1 MRLPAGERPAVQ
13 DPVQRTGFRST
24 TPAREY
30 SPTFLPPGQPGSPGF
45 LPPPDQLRTVD
56 DDGADGG
63 DNELERTAGAGVAG
77 PAGVL
82 PHREEIQ
89 RSFGRHDVSRVETH
103 VGGAAEDAARRLGAE
118 AYAFGGQVAFTS
130 PPDLRTAAHEAAHVV
145 QQRIA
150 GARHVAALGGT
161 LTSPGDAAERHA
173 DLVAERVVRGESAE
187 ALLDRS
193 PPVGAAVA
201 RRKKNAH
208 DKVPDPSDR
217 AALQAPYYLI
227 EHADTVFA
235 AIRSHLGGLSLPTG
249 HLHLHWTAA
258 AAVVAAR
265 ITQHLRTLADDGHAF
280 SQLPGLLVPLD
291 PWRLIDSHRDVIP
304 STAEAARPEGS
315 PAWSTAVAVAL
326 AHAVES
332 TVRGSLARMGPRY
345 VAQADQTHGAV
356 ARDLLVASHPFDRV
370 TARLFAE
377 DRLAAVAK
385 GSQPRQ
391 HPPGSF
397 AGGLRVVTHYE
408 WQGARDPRLWNWL
421 RVIDPPDATA
431 EEVSMA
437 LFDAR
442 REGDE
447 PATELAYGITA
458 APPFF
463 RIPPAWARTFRDAAR
478 LAPERDED
486 DGDGAGSHAL
496 ALAGSSLADTA
507 ALAQVA
513 GRDSQSGRAN
523 RAHLLDLI
531 DLGQRQIDF
540 VREQLAAWKTIAP
553 RLAPA
558 RTFLARRAAALA
570 SADQDELRRWAPVI
584 TQQQAILVEAS
595 GTITEILGLAA
606 DSGVDGR
613 DAAAH
618 APFREVL
625 AGYATAIGE
634 SHLVDSAGEALA
646 AARIRRANL
655 PVALARITV
664 RDSARAA
671 SELADDTGRGPGS
684 QGAGALEL
692 QQQIERDQLAL
703 EAQAMRGMPAD
714 ADAIDAVSLRAAEHS
729 FASRLAALRHKMD
742 LLDQMLADVD
752 RTAIQSA
759 TNSLAGDVRELRGT
773 MAGIRGELGRI
784 DRARVRTGRADTV
797 DLAGDV
803 ATRKR
808 AGRQARR
815 DALTE
820 AENSLTRLAEVD
832 KFATLSQRVRD
843 EVADAQM
850 RALVAEILLLIGT
863 SVLSAGL
870 AGAAAGATRGIMLA
884 RTTGN
889 AVRLLAAAP
898 RIRLA
903 SGAVQLGTEAA
914 LNAAFQTLLT
924 GDGMGAGVVE
934 NLLSDAATLAALAP
948 LRRLAS
954 RVGAADEAVSGLW
967 QRAGRAGKLV
977 LRKGAVLSAEMI
989 TAAAAS
995 FAAHMAVHGR
1005 PDSPETVTGWIV
1017 QGASMAVG
1025 RFVAGRMTDL
1035 MERMEHVA
1043 ERRVFLR
1050 GKAAAQKQRAEEV
1063 ARTGDETMAIEVLA
1077 AQKQLLDEE
1086 TAFLSTLERDPAA
1099 RDQAGVSPHQ
1109 LGLLRQANSEAQAH
1123 MAGPAYDE
1131 IPFRLTGLEEVVPGG
1146 RWSGEPEQIAA
1157 ALDYSRRAGVPI
1169 EVVRHDPVAG
1179 RWDIRLRG
1187 RPMVLDEKPRRGK
1200 PRVQEGDLVKWRA
1213 AEEQK
1218 GALGA
1223 LHDGAATREQRN
1235 LLAAELRR
1243 QVPDIALV
1251 DAVRSDTARS
1261 VLSIVNPGGG
1271 DTGIKR
1277 MNDELIGY
1285 GMNDAKLRPERNRII
1300 KEAFENEGFTVIDQT
1315 YKVTT
1320 LVSDKSPAETAGS
1333 IERAMAAVDA
1343 RMKPLLESVLQD
1355 AIAFYRAEGK
1365 GRSRRERK
1373 LAGKRI
1379 ERMQAL
1385 LARIR
1390 GTGDFHHDFQIG
1402 AAEIAGGKDA
1412 SYGEILATEM
1422 DATKAAL
1429 MARAGDERVQ
1439 IYSEEDFITFCKET
1453 IAIKDQLAGA
1463 TLPYHGVR
1471 RRVFDEGRLDRDILR
1486 DIRKDSYKET
1496 LTPADRTTLEQVT
1509 IYFRRVNTFDY
1520 VKHFTG
1526 SEVAAQGKKVAEA
1539 AALVKELE
1547 GDRAIG
1553 REAVETID
1561 KLLTG
1566 GIPQADA
1573 ANEAQFYNRAA
1584 RLGKR
1589 VVLNADIRDMG
1600 LDLFESYATKMEEV
1614 GRGATQDLAAASRE
1628 ASDQVVDFK
1637 RRAVGEFTQF
1647 YRDELVPIA
1656 RHQARERGREDLLRA
1671 LDRETGPLMLLGG
1684 DEITVS
1690 LHGLFEELGIV
1701 PLAVSKLTDVK
1712 VANARVAVTHSG
1724 AGDPA
1729 TGHVDAMKRAQG
1741 GHDQLKKSIEPYVH
1755 DLESKARTLAA
1766 PQAEEVWALAQRIKR
1781 MYTDEVKG
1789 VVKLLDSDGKEVD
1802 LRALRKQVRVLLGTE
1817 VRR

>member
-1 MRLPAGERPAVQ
+1 MRLPAGERHAAR
-13 DPVQRTGFRST
+13 DPVRRTESPST
-24 TPAREY
+24 APASES
-30 SPTFLPPGQPGSPGF
+30 SPTFLQPGHPGGPGF

-56 DDGADGG
+56 EEGADGG
-63 DNELERTAGAGVAG
+63 ATEVERAAGAGVAG
-77 PAGVL
+77 PADVL

-89 RSFGRHDVSRVETH
+89 RAFGRHDVSRVETH
-103 VGGAAEDAARRLGAE
+103 VGGAAGDAAGRLGAE
-118 AYAFGGQVAFTS
+118 AYAFGSQVAFAS

-145 QQRIA
+145 QQRTA
-150 GARHVAALGGT
+150 GARDVAALGGT

-201 RRKKNAH
+201 RRKQGTP
-208 DKVPDPSDR
+208 DKAPDPSER

-235 AIRSHLGGLSLPTG
+235 AIRSHLAGLSLPTG
-249 HLHLHWTAA
+249 HLHLHWTAS

-265 ITQHLRTLADDGHAF
+265 ITQHLRALADDGHAF
-280 SQLPGLLVPLD
+280 SQLPGLLAPLD

-304 STAEAARPEGS
+304 STAEAARPEGA
-315 PAWSTAVAVAL
+315 PAWSPAVSVAL

-332 TVRGSLARMGPRY
+332 TLHGSLARMGPRY
-345 VAQADQTHGAV
+345 VAQADQTQGAV

-370 TARLFAE
+370 TARLFAD

-391 HPPGSF
+391 HGPGSF

-447 PATELAYGITA
+447 PATELAYGITG

-478 LAPERDED
+478 LAPERDD
-486 DGDGAGSHAL
+486 DGDSAGSHAL
-496 ALAGSSLADTA
+496 ALAGSSLGDSA

-606 DSGVDGR
+606 DSGADGP
-613 DAAAH
+613 DAAAQ

-646 AARIRRANL
+646 AARTRRANL
-655 PVALARITV
+655 PIALARITV

-703 EAQAMRGMPAD
+703 EARAMRGMPAD

-729 FASRLAALRHKMD
+729 FASRLAGLRHKMD

-752 RTAIQSA
+752 RTAVQSA

-784 DRARVRTGRADTV
+784 DRARVRTGRGDTV
-797 DLAGDV
+797 NLAGDV

-815 DALTE
+815 EALAE
-820 AENSLTRLAEVD
+820 AEDSLTRLAEID
-832 KFATLSQRVRD
+832 KFATLSQRVKD

-924 GDGMGAGVVE
+924 GDGMGAGFVE

-1005 PDSPETVTGWIV
+1005 PDNPETVTGWIV

-1043 ERRVFLR
+1043 ERHSFLR

-1086 TAFLSTLERDPAA
+1086 TALLSTLERDPAA

-1131 IPFRLTGLEEVVPGG
+1131 IPFRLTGLEEVVSGG

-1157 ALDYSRRAGVPI
+1157 ALDYARRAGVEI
-1169 EVVRHDPVAG
+1169 EVIRHDPVAG

-1235 LLAAELRR
+1235 LLASELRR

-1251 DAVRSDTARS
+1251 NAVRSDTARS

-1285 GMNDAKLRPERNRII
+1285 GMNDTKLRPERNRII
-1300 KEAFENEGFTVIDQT
+1300 KEAFEDEGFTVIDQT

-1320 LVSDKSPAETAGS
+1320 LVSDKSPAETGGS
-1333 IERAMAAVDA
+1333 IERSMAAIDA

-1379 ERMQAL
+1379 EKMQAL
-1385 LARIR
+1385 LTKIR
-1390 GTGDFHHDFQIG
+1390 GTGDFHYDFQIG

-1496 LTPADRTTLEQVT
+1496 LTSVDETTLKQLT
-1509 IYFRRVNTFDY
+1509 LYFRRVNTFDY

-1547 GDRAIG
+1547 SDRAIG
-1553 REAVETID
+1553 KEAVETID

-1600 LDLFESYATKMEEV
+1600 LDLFESYAGAMDEV

-1637 RRAVGEFTQF
+1637 RQAVGEFTQF

-1656 RHQARERGREDLLRA
+1656 RQRARERGREDLLRA

-1684 DEITVS
+1684 DEMTVS
-1690 LHGLFEELGIV
+1690 LHGLFDELGLV
-1701 PLAVSKLTDVK
+1701 PLAVSKLTDAT

-1729 TGHVDAMKRAQG
+1729 AGHVNAMKRAQG
-1741 GHDQLKKSIEPYVH
+1741 GHDQLKKSIEPYVR
-1755 DLESKARTLAA
+1755 DLENKATELRA
-1766 PQAEEVWALAQRIKR
+1766 PQAEEARSLAERIRR
-1781 MYTDEVKG
+1781 MYTQEVKG
-1789 VVKLLDSDGKEVD
+1789 VVKIVDADGREVD
-1802 LRALRKQVRVLLGTE
+1802 LRALRKQVHALLATRE
-1817 VRR
+1817 VK